1 VENSVDAGAMTTYD
15 SVTQRKPEGG
25 RLMAT
30 LSVRVSDELK
40 RILEA
45 RAKGQHRQLSDQA
58 RRYLEIGLIAED
70 NPDLS
75 FAMIEAILEAK
86 AELDAGLAEP
96 YPFDDEPSDGA
107 VQD

>member
-1 VENSVDAGAMTTYD
+1 MT
-15 SVTQRKPEGG
+15 
-25 RLMAT
+25 T
-30 LSVRVSDELK
+30 LSVRVPGELR

-58 RRYLEIGLIAED
+58 RRYLEIAMIAED

-75 FAMIEAILEAK
+75 FSMIEAILEAQ

-96 YPFDDEPSDGA
+96 YVFEDGA
-107 VQD
+107 DDTVQG